1 VRNISRGLDPAS
13 AENCQPREPEQSG
26 TTPPLRRTLPARPRR
41 DCGWICGQERN
52 PATELE
58 KYQRLSGKVGGDIL
72 RLRGC
77 AQRAGQSNERAMEP
91 SPPVSA
97 ASTRRTGSASAAPET
112 RARPAG
118 APDGVRSSAIAGLPP
133 CVPAKKIQADLAR
146 MQRRTERAP
155 ARRLPPARPRLAPGL
170 GGGALCRR
178 GGSRRHSSSA
188 TRSGQ
193 ALGHFHFMDEP
204 VRRAGQA
211 AHSRRGAAH
220 AANIAKLPE

>member
-1 VRNISRGLDPAS
+1 MDLWA
-13 AENCQPREPEQSG
+13 G
-26 TTPPLRRTLPARPRR
+26 T
-41 DCGWICGQERN
+41 ES
-52 PATELE
+52 ATELE

-211 AHSRRGAAH
+211 GHSRRGAAH